1 MDKHF
6 KYDTRWGFG
15 SETELFK
22 HIWDTI
28 PHYSFVSGIPIRE
41 PSPAN
46 FAHVL
51 SKAVNRY
58 PHFRLFPD
66 NIILVTQEE
75 HNLIDQGTDESRR
88 RYCQRIRSA
97 SFASVERK
105 RLNLLKLYE
114 NLYSDL
120 TSPDL

>member
-6 KYDTRWGFG
+6 KYDTRWGFS

-22 HIWDTI
+22 HIWDTT
-28 PHYSFVSGIPIRE
+28 PHYSYVSGIPIRE

-75 HNLIDQGTDESRR
+75 HNLIDQGTVESRLKYCR
-88 RYCQRIRSA
+88 RIKSA
-97 SFASVERK
+97 SFAAVDRK
-105 RLNLLKLYE
+105 VLHLKKLYE
-114 NLYSDL
+114 MMFGHL
-120 TSPDL
+120 TSPE